1 MRQRHRYD
9 WDDLFLDAALDPGK
23 WLGALDTMASR
34 TGSSRGQLIGVGA
47 GRDIPFNMVT
57 SFTPAMIEKPESHDW
72 YSETANFRVAASNRQ
87 VARGHYYPIL
97 HEEHYDEVIPSLASR
112 DYIEWC
118 EEIGIPFGCQ
128 TNLVIDDFG
137 IVGLSTLRS
146 RRDGRTTP
154 VQRRIFAEAA
164 AAARRAVRLQEKL
177 EGHQAQLFAGAF
189 DAIAI
194 NAFIID
200 ARGHMLAHTVTA
212 EALLQSGAVRRV
224 GPSIDADGAPHTLRA
239 LIQNLLADGGA
250 PHVRTMLAATDESEP
265 LMVEGFRLPE
275 REWSL
280 GKLPHAILVVNAPR
294 RDRAGVTAYLSA
306 IYRLSFAEADI
317 ALRLFEG
324 KMRSQISEERGVT
337 GETLRGQIKQIY
349 QKCGVNGEA
358 ALMRRLAPF
367 FA

>member
-1 MRQRHRYD
+1 
-9 WDDLFLDAALDPGK
+9 
-23 WLGALDTMASR
+23 
-34 TGSSRGQLIGVGA
+34 
-47 GRDIPFNMVT
+47 
-57 SFTPAMIEKPESHDW
+57 
-72 YSETANFRVAASNRQ
+72 
-87 VARGHYYPIL
+87 
-97 HEEHYDEVIPSLASR
+97 
-112 DYIEWC
+112 
-118 EEIGIPFGCQ
+118 
-128 TNLVIDDFG
+128 
-137 IVGLSTLRS
+137 
-146 RRDGRTTP
+146 
-154 VQRRIFAEAA
+154 
-164 AAARRAVRLQEKL
+164 VRLQEKL
-177 EGHQAQLFAGAF
+177 EGHQAHLFAGAF

-200 ARGHMLAHTVTA
+200 ARGHLLAQTVAA

-224 GPSIDADGAPHTLRA
+224 GSSIDADGAPHTLRA
-239 LIQNLLADGGA
+239 LIQGLLADGGA

-265 LMVEGFRLPE
+265 LMIEGFRLPE

-280 GKLPHAILVVNAPR
+280 GKLPHAILVVNAPK

-306 IYRLSFAEADI
+306 IYRLSLAEADI

-324 KMRSQISEERGVT
+324 KTRAQISEERGVT

>member
-1 MRQRHRYD
+1 MQRQVQSD

-23 WLGALDTMASR
+23 WLGALDMMASR

-47 GRDIPFNMVT
+47 GREIPFNMVT
-57 SFTPAMIEKPESHDW
+57 GFTPAMIRKPESHGW
-72 YSETANFRVAASNRQ
+72 YSEAANFRVAASNRQ
-87 VARGHYYPIL
+87 VARGHYDPIL
-97 HEEHYDEVIPSLASR
+97 HEDHYDDVIPDLASH
-112 DYIEWC
+112 DYVEWC

-128 TNLVIDDFG
+128 TNLVVDDFG

-154 VQRRIFAEAA
+154 AQRLIFAEAA

-189 DAIAI
+189 EAIAI
-194 NAFIID
+194 NAFVVD
-200 ARGHMLAHTVTA
+200 SRGHMLAHTLAA
-212 EALLQSGAVRRV
+212 EALLQSGAVQRV
-224 GPSIDADGAPHTLRA
+224 GPSIDAHGAPHTLRA
-239 LIQNLLADGGA
+239 LIQELLTDRGPA
-250 PHVRTMLAATDESEP
+250 HVRTMLAAGDAAKP
-265 LMVEGFRLPE
+265 LMIEGFRLPE

-280 GKLPHAILVVNAPR
+280 GKLPRAILVVNAPR
-294 RDRAGVTAYLSA
+294 RDRAGVTPYLSA
-306 IYRLSFAEADI
+306 VYRLSPAEADI

-324 KMRSQISEERGVT
+324 KARSQISEERGVT
-337 GETLRGQIKQIY
+337 EETLRGQIKQIY